1 MDEHATTD
9 GAKTAAR
16 FFNRFLSQV
25 LPSKS
30 SYIIAIL
37 SLPQNDAHFNVTK
50 DLVRRYVSELYWRQ
64 PKVVVLK
71 PEGNAISAIFPRN
84 TRKSDQR
91 ENQSRETPPPVPD
104 NADDKA
110 L

>member
-1 MDEHATTD
+1 VDEHATAD
-9 GAKTAAR
+9 SAKTATR

-25 LPSKS
+25 LPSES
-30 SYIIAIL
+30 FYIIATL

-50 DLVRRYVSELYWRQ
+50 DVARRYVSVLYWQQ

-71 PEGNAISAIFPRN
+71 PEGNRPKAIFPRN

-91 ENQSRETPPPVPD
+91 ENQSRGTPPPVPD

>member
-1 MDEHATTD
+1 MDEHATAD
-9 GAKTAAR
+9 GAKTAAS

-30 SYIIAIL
+30 YYIITTL
-37 SLPQNDAHFNVTK
+37 SLPQNQAHFNVTK
-50 DLVRRYVSELYWRQ
+50 DVVRRYVSELYWQQ

-71 PEGNAISAIFPRN
+71 PEGNAIRVIFPRN
-84 TRKSDQR
+84 TRKSYKR
-91 ENQSRETPPPVPD
+91 ENQSRGTPPPVPD